1 MESTGRWDRN
11 KSEEEHRRNEKTERT
26 SGPTPGKVE
35 SLQRMATGSDGLG
48 NQNYRMVP
56 IPGSNLS
63 FCT

>member
-1 MESTGRWDRN
+1 MESTGRQNRN
-11 KSEEEHRRNEKTERT
+11 KSEEEYRRNEKTERT

-35 SLQRMATGSDGLG
+35 SFRRMATGSDGFG
-48 NQNYRMVP
+48 NQNYRAVP